1 MKHRKFLSAA
11 FICLAFLTGVATA
24 QTAAPQLGKNTISE
38 VVAAMTLEEK
48 AAILIGPGMNIPGIP
63 IPGLSTNTPNE
74 AQKRVPGAAGVIN
87 GIPRLGIPSIVV
99 CDGPSGVHPLSIGQS
114 RAYFAT
120 AWPTATL
127 LASSWDT
134 TLVHS
139 VGVVFGK
146 EVKDYGID
154 IILGPAMNIHRNP
167 LGGRNFEYFSEDPLI
182 TGHLAAAMINGIQS
196 NGIGT
201 SAKHFFAN
209 NQETNRNTVN
219 TIASERALREI
230 YLRGWQIMLKN
241 SRPWTLMTSYNL
253 VNGTY
258 TSESEDLLQTILRK
272 EWGFKGFVMTDWFG
286 GRNAVAQMKAGNNL
300 LMPGTP
306 LQTKAII
313 DAVKAGQLDEKILDQ
328 NVIGILSIVIESP
341 TFKGIKFN
349 DHPDLKKNAQMSR
362 SAAAESMVLLKNNAH
377 ALPVAAGTSVA
388 VFGNNGYELI
398 AGGTGSGDVDR
409 MYTVSL
415 AEGLFKAG
423 YVMNM
428 DLYSAY
434 TKYITEETIK
444 HPKKNMLEEFQHPT
458 PPIGEYP
465 ISDELINRAVGSSQ
479 YAILSIGRNAGEGSD
494 RSVEGNYYFTD
505 AEKSFIKKVSAA
517 FHAQNKKVAVVLNIA
532 GVVDVLQWQHDV
544 DAILLAYQP
553 GLEGGNAIT
562 DVLSGKV
569 NPSGKLASTFP
580 AAYSDDPTGKN
591 FPGKE
596 FPDRIVPGMFGTN
609 AVEAEVTYEEGVYV
623 GYRYYNTFNV
633 KPAYEFGYGLSYTDF
648 TYSELK
654 LSATTF
660 VNDIT
665 ATITVTNA
673 GNVAGREVVQVYVS
687 APTGKMDK
695 PAAELKAFAKSR
707 LLQPGESQTFSFTL
721 RASDLASF
729 NTKLSSWIADAGN
742 YSVRIGTSQ
751 TTKQQAAFKLAK
763 DIVVEKTNKALAP
776 KVLINEL
783 KPGKK
788 K

>member
-1 MKHRKFLSAA
+1 MKYKKFLVIA
-11 FICLAFLTGVATA
+11 LAYCSCMPGALKA
-24 QTAAPQLGKNTISE
+24 QPTPQLGKNTISE
-38 VVAAMTLEEK
+38 VVSAMTLEEK
-48 AAILIGPGMNIPGIP
+48 VAIVVGPGMNIPGIP
-63 IPGLSTNTPNE
+63 FPGMSTNTPNE

-134 TLVHS
+134 TLVHN
-139 VGVVFGK
+139 VGIAFGK

-182 TGHLAAAMINGIQS
+182 TGRLAAAMINGIQS

-230 YLRGWQIMLKN
+230 YLRGWQIMLQHAK
-241 SRPWTLMTSYNL
+241 PWTLMTSYNL

-272 EWGFKGFVMTDWFG
+272 EWGFNGFVMTDWFG

-306 LQTKAII
+306 LQSKAII
-313 DAVKAGQLDEKILDQ
+313 DAVKAGQLDEKILDN
-328 NVIGILSIVIESP
+328 NVMGILSVVAASP
-341 TFKGIKFN
+341 TFKGYKFT
-349 DHPDLKKNAQMSR
+349 DHPDLKKNAQISR
-362 SAAAESMVLLKNNAH
+362 TAAAESMVLLKNNGH
-377 ALPVAAGTSVA
+377 ALPVAPGTSVA
-388 VFGNNGYELI
+388 VFGNNAYDLI
-398 AGGTGSGDVDR
+398 AGGTGSGDVER
-409 MYTVSL
+409 MYTISL

-423 YVMNM
+423 YTVNA
-428 DLYSAY
+428 DLYTAY
-434 TKYITEETIK
+434 SKYIEEESIK
-444 HPKKNMLEEFQHPT
+444 HPKKSMMEEFQHPT

-465 ISDELINRAVGSSQ
+465 ISDSLIRKAVASSS
-479 YAILSIGRNAGEGSD
+479 YAILSVGRNAGEGSD
-494 RSVEGNYYFTD
+494 RKVEGNYYFTD

-532 GVVDVLQWQHDV
+532 GVVDVTQWQNDV

-553 GLEGGNAIT
+553 GLEGGNAMA

-580 AAYSDDPTGKN
+580 AAYADDPSGKN

-596 FPDRIVPGMFGTN
+596 FPDRVVPGMFGMK

-623 GYRYYNTFNV
+623 GYRYYNTFQV

-648 TYSELK
+648 NYGELK
-654 LSATTF
+654 LSSPAFT
-660 VNDIT
+660 NEIT
-665 ATITVTNA
+665 AAITVTNA
-673 GNVAGREVVQVYVS
+673 GKVAGREVVQVYVG
-687 APTGKMDK
+687 APTNKIDK

-707 LLQPGESQTFSFTL
+707 LLQPGESQTFTFVL
-721 RASDLASF
+721 KASDLASY

-742 YSVRIGTSQ
+742 YTVKIGTSQ
-751 TTKQQAAFKLAK
+751 TTKQQATFKLAN
-763 DIVVEKTNKALAP
+763 DIVVEKTNKALVP
-776 KVLINEL
+776 KVPVNEL